1 MQCHYYIIYT
11 LLTKAWLSA
20 NFPPVSRETFLV
32 PSLTLYSL
40 TLPLKLPVAINS
52 PLGENLTVQTSSERC
67 RGGGREEE
75 RRQKRAVEERD
86 GEYAVYNNMQVHLL
100 LSSLAA

>member
-1 MQCHYYIIYT
+1 M
-11 LLTKAWLSA
+11 
-20 NFPPVSRETFLV
+20 

-52 PLGENLTVQTSSERC
+52 PLGENLTVQTSSEWC
-67 RGGGREEE
+67 RGGGREED

-86 GEYAVYNNMQVHLL
+86 GEYAVYKNMQVHLL
-100 LSSLAA
+100 LSSLAAKGCLSFGIKPNNKHTLDTTQVRT